1 MNHQKRIVE
10 LQRSLRIARNALER
24 IQAGRRNA
32 ESIAEEALEELFKLE
47 QKQPLQ
53 GVVGHER
60 GRLG

>member
-1 MNHQKRIVE
+1 MNHQRRIVE

-32 ESIAEEALEELFKLE
+32 ENIAAEALEELFKLE

-53 GVVGHER
+53 GIMGH
-60 GRLG
+60 GRQG